1 MIITI
6 KDNGYNLMWNDVIYI
21 GHNNN
26 KIPSVYKEMII
37 CMDLRKNDIEWPCKN
52 MINIMSV
59 NEI

>member
-1 MIITI
+1 
-6 KDNGYNLMWNDVIYI
+6 MWNDVIYI